1 MITDN
6 SSALAEYQVSVF
18 GSPVPNKF
26 IDKIA
31 SPTPPPPV
39 RTYQHNQQ
47 CQYDVDFPAGSMGLE
62 LEPVITSSER
72 TIGCRVKDYYFGV
85 SYDGLDRDYV
95 QEHIAIGD
103 IITKVNETSVVSFP
117 FNSILDMLRALT
129 TETRKI
135 TFKNITASCKC
146 S

>member
-1 MITDN
+1 
-6 SSALAEYQVSVF
+6 
-18 GSPVPNKF
+18 
-26 IDKIA
+26 
-31 SPTPPPPV
+31 
-39 RTYQHNQQ
+39 
-47 CQYDVDFPAGSMGLE
+47 MGLE